1 MNDAIVVRLWGE
13 DVGAVYAGNRGYT
26 FAYADAFIRDKI
38 ELSPLVMPLANMPY
52 RFPRMNEGT
61 YYGLPGLLADALPD
75 RFGNAVI
82 NAYMQSRGIAP
93 STITALQRLAYIGK
107 RGMGALE
114 FEPVDDGTHDSD
126 IYREPLVMRDM
137 VEAAR
142 RVLSGG
148 IPDMRSQLIEVGAS
162 AGGARAKAV
171 IGYNPQSGKIV
182 SGQFDIPEGYQHY
195 LIKLDGAEGGRRG
208 VYGRRESAYLSMAAA
223 AGIQTPHQFLLEDED
238 RAHLMIRRFDRTDTG
253 EKLHMQSLCGLAHL
267 DFNQRMTT
275 DYGVFIRVIR
285 QLGLSSGEVEEGFRR
300 MVFNVLGVNR
310 DDHTKNQSFLMD
322 RQGRWSLAPAYDL
335 AYAWNSNPES
345 WTHQHQMLINGQ
357 ASRITRPD
365 MHAVAKV
372 GSIKVARADE
382 IIDEVANAIWR
393 WPEFAEAAG
402 MGDQET
408 EMIGGHQVAS
418 MKLIDPPIPE

>member
-26 FAYADAFIRDKI
+26 FAYADAFIRDQI

-52 RFPRMNEGT
+52 RFPRMNEET

-114 FEPVDDGTHDSD
+114 FEPVDEGTHDSD

-171 IGYNPQSGKIV
+171 IGYNPQTSQIV

-223 AGIQTPHQFLLEDED
+223 AGIQTPEHSLYDDED

-253 EKLHMQSLCGLAHL
+253 EKLHM
-267 DFNQRMTT
+267 
-275 DYGVFIRVIR
+275 
-285 QLGLSSGEVEEGFRR
+285 
-300 MVFNVLGVNR
+300 
-310 DDHTKNQSFLMD
+310 
-322 RQGRWSLAPAYDL
+322 
-335 AYAWNSNPES
+335 
-345 WTHQHQMLINGQ
+345 
-357 ASRITRPD
+357 
-365 MHAVAKV
+365 
-372 GSIKVARADE
+372 
-382 IIDEVANAIWR
+382 
-393 WPEFAEAAG
+393 
-402 MGDQET
+402 
-408 EMIGGHQVAS
+408 
-418 MKLIDPPIPE
+418 